1 MIGIALALIG
11 IGVVLL
17 FIVPRVGL
25 AAGAVGLLLVLLYFL
40 GFGKRAA
47 EGRP

>member
-1 MIGIALALIG
+1 MIGVALVLIVG
-11 IGVVLL
+11 GVLL
-17 FIVPRVGL
+17 LFLFPWGGI
-25 AAGAVGLLLVLLYFL
+25 AAGAVGLILLVLWLL

>member
-1 MIGIALALIG
+1 MIGVALVLIVGG
-11 IGVVLL
+11 IILL
-17 FIVPRVGL
+17 FLFPWGGIVAGTVG
-25 AAGAVGLLLVLLYFL
+25 VILLVLYLL